1 MSQLRQNPATK
12 EWVIIAKER
21 AKRPED
27 FNVPRSD
34 EKVPEYDPKCPFCPG
49 NEAQTPKEIFEYRPF
64 GTKAGT
70 PGWWLRAVPNKFAAL
85 EDLACEALER
95 KKDKDFFRYMDGL
108 GRHEVIIE
116 SPRHDLHLAIM
127 DQKQVEEIFL
137 AYRQRYME
145 LSKDPRFEI
154 IKIFKNHG
162 KGAGT
167 SLQHPHSQ
175 IIAAPVTPTHIR
187 YRLDEAMRY
196 YDDEGKCVFCMMIE
210 KEKSDGSR
218 IVMETENFIC
228 FEPFASRSPFE
239 TYILP
244 KQHCDS
250 FGKITPDLSKEF
262 AYITKCVLSKLNISL
277 NNPDYN
283 YMISSTPP
291 HDSSEEYYH
300 WHLRIDPRVTAVA
313 GFEMGSG
320 IYINTVIPEE
330 AAKFLRNTPV

>member
-27 FNVPRSD
+27 FALAKIP
-34 EKVPEYDPKCPFCPG
+34 EQLPEYDSKCPFCPG
-49 NEAQTPKEIFEYRPF
+49 NESQTPKEIFEYRPS
-64 GTKAGT
+64 GTK
-70 PGWWLRAVPNKFAAL
+70 PGSKGWRLRAIPNKFAAL
-85 EDLACEALER
+85 EDKAGEVPDR
-95 KKDKDFFRYMDGL
+95 KKENDFFRYMDGL
-108 GRHEVIIE
+108 GVHEVIIE

-127 DQKQVEEIFL
+127 EQKHVEEIFL
-137 AYRQRYME
+137 AYRQRYIE
-145 LSKDPRFEI
+145 LSKDTRFEI

-187 YRLDEAMRY
+187 SRLDEAMRY
-196 YDDEGKCVFCMMIE
+196 YDDEGKCVFCEMIE
-210 KEKSDGSR
+210 KEKEAGSR
-218 IVMETENFIC
+218 IVMETDNFIC

-244 KQHCDS
+244 KEHQDS
-250 FGKITPDLSKEF
+250 FGMISEELTKEF
-262 AYITKCVLSKLNISL
+262 AYITKSMLVKINKSL

-300 WHLRIDPRVTAVA
+300 WHLRIDPRVTSVA
-313 GFEMGSG
+313 GFEIGSG
-320 IYINTVIPEE
+320 IYINTVIPED
-330 AAKFLRNTPV
+330 LRNTPL